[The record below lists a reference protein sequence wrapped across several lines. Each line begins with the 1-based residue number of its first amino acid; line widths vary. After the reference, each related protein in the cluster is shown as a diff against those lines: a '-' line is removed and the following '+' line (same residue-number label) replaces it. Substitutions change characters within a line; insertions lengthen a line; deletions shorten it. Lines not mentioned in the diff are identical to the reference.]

1 MASKRIILVPTE
13 CSRICCSF
21 IFWSS
26 SPIQRLM
33 VGSCCVEVAG
43 RLSGGVGRGVG
54 SAVGIRSARVETES
68 CCRSWRI
75 VGRETRWRPTMR
87 WKRVRLAVTR
97 VWKASSHGRTPT
109 VHLRRLKR
117 HRIRHCPRPIENWFL
132 GTWHHFGERKNEFGK
147 TENKI
152 TSHRGLISNEM
163 QFETT
168 WYAYYIYLVPG
179 L

>member
-1 MASKRIILVPTE
+1 MLDSMYNFRVFCFVLFCFFKENDFPVVASKRIILVPTE

-87 WKRVRLAVTR
+87 WKRVRLAVTG

-117 HRIRHCPRPIENWFL
+117 HRIRHCPRPIEN
-132 GTWHHFGERKNEFGK
+132 
-147 TENKI
+147 
-152 TSHRGLISNEM
+152 
-163 QFETT
+163 
-168 WYAYYIYLVPG
+168 
-179 L
+179 